1 MSDRANIA
9 DAYRQLGASRKQ
21 LNRRTSCVAAAN
33 FFQHNPTKA
42 TERSGKT
49 NNTITLKT
57 PVGEQADDRERNPY
71 DETLPT
77 RRARVVTTDLTRRI
91 PEL

>member
-21 LNRRTSCVAAAN
+21 LNRRTSCVAAAD
-33 FFQHNPTKA
+33 FFQHNPPKA
-42 TERSGKT
+42 TERSGKI

-57 PVGEQADDRERNPY
+57 PVGNK
-71 DETLPT
+71 
-77 RRARVVTTDLTRRI
+77 LTIANAIRMTKHYQ
-91 PEL
+91 LAALGL